1 MIGAR
6 STLSAPVRG
15 LIPLIAS
22 FIACASVAH
31 AAEPAP
37 LSPPA
42 TTALPAGPLG
52 DSVRYGQSL
61 VTNTRTLAAGF
72 VGNGLTCTNCH
83 LDAGRVAYA
92 APLAGL
98 WGVFP
103 EYRARRGSVESL
115 AERINDCFERSMNG
129 KPLPSESRE
138 MIALL
143 SYIAWLSEGVPTG
156 VEVQGRGFKEIT
168 APSPP
173 NPTRGE
179 SLYVAKCAACH
190 GADGQGLRSADNAY
204 AFPPLWG
211 AQSFND
217 GAGMARVSVAAGF
230 VQAKMPLGNA
240 GSLSD
245 QEAYDIAAYFTS
257 KPRPEFS
264 ARKNDWP
271 RGGAPADARK

>member
-1 MIGAR
+1 M
-6 STLSAPVRG
+6 LSAPVRG

-22 FIACASVAH
+22 FIACVSVAH
-31 AAEPAP
+31 AAEPVP

-52 DSVRYGQSL
+52 DSIRYGQSL
-61 VTNTRTLAAGF
+61 VTNTRALAAGF

-92 APLAGL
+92 APFAGL

-115 AERINDCFERSMNG
+115 GERINDCFERSMNG
-129 KPLPSESRE
+129 KPLSSESRE

-190 GADGQGLRSADNAY
+190 GADGQGLRAADNAY

-211 AQSFND
+211 AQAFND

-271 RGGAPADARK
+271 RGGAPVDARK

>member
-1 MIGAR
+1 MRVR
-6 STLSAPVRG
+6 SMTSALVRRS
-15 LIPLIAS
+15 IPLIAS
-22 FIACASVAH
+22 FIACTSVAN
-31 AAEPAP
+31 AAEPVP

-42 TTALPAGPLG
+42 QTALPDGPLG

-61 VTNTRTLAAGF
+61 VTNTRALAAGF
-72 VGNGLTCTNCH
+72 VGNGLTCANCH
-83 LDAGRVAYA
+83 LAAGRVAYA

-115 AERINDCFERSMNG
+115 SERINDCFTRSMNG

-168 APSPP
+168 APSTP
-173 NPTRGE
+173 NPVRGE

-190 GADGQGLRSADNAY
+190 GADGQGLPGADNAY

-211 AQSFND
+211 AQSFNT
-217 GAGMARVSVAAGF
+217 GAGMARVSVAAAF
-230 VQAKMPLGNA
+230 VQAKMPLGSA
-240 GSLSD
+240 GTLSD

-257 KPRPEFS
+257 KPRPDFA

>member
-1 MIGAR
+1 MRAR
-6 STLSAPVRG
+6 SMLSARARW
-15 LIPLIAS
+15 LAPLIAS

-31 AAEPAP
+31 AAEPVP

-42 TTALPAGPLG
+42 ATALPTGPLG

-61 VTNTRTLAAGF
+61 VTNTRALAARF
-72 VGNGLTCTNCH
+72 VGNGLNCTNCH

-129 KPLPSESRE
+129 KPLPSDSRE
-138 MIALL
+138 MIGLL

-156 VEVQGRGFKEIT
+156 VEVQGRGFKEVS

-173 NPTRGE
+173 KPGRGE

-190 GADGQGLRSADNAY
+190 GADGEGLRGADNAY
-204 AFPPLWG
+204 VFPPLWG
-211 AQSFND
+211 AQSFNV

-257 KPRPEFS
+257 KPRPDFA

-271 RGGAPADARK
+271 RGGAPADARN